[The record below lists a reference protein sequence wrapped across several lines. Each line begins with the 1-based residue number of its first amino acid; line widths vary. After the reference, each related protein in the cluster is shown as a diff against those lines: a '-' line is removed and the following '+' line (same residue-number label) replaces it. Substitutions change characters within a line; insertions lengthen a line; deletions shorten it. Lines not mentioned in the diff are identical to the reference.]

1 MTMEELNAREAE
13 IRATL
18 EDVVKGD
25 NQEADVDALAEELK
39 GIDEQRAVVEAEEA
53 EKRAQEE
60 AEARKAEAAKEAEI
74 RQKIADG
81 EIGEVKE
88 EYREDKTMTD
98 LEIRGSAQYA
108 DAFKKYIITGDDK
121 ECRSLL
127 TTNVSGDV
135 PVPVLVEDIV
145 KHAWE
150 SNTFLTKVRK
160 TAFRG
165 NLKVP
170 FEKSADDAYL
180 HTEGTTGLT
189 EEDLQLG
196 IVTLTPANIKKW
208 IKISDEAVAMGGEA
222 FVQYVYE
229 ELAQRIME
237 KLVSEL
243 VGKVNAAGTT
253 HSDTVIGIPKV
264 TEAPG
269 VTVAQGAADQLCE
282 EATDLCIVLNPL
294 SISAFRDAAAGAYYA
309 MDPFAGLTL
318 IKCSALPAYS
328 SANENAMYGF
338 VGDLK
343 ALQVN
348 YPEGEGIVTKWD
360 DLTYAEDD
368 MVKVVARQYAG
379 YGVTAPGRL
388 VRLCKPAAAET
399 T

>member
-1 MTMEELNAREAE
+1 MTIEEMLNRQGEIEQRKAE
-13 IRATL
+13 IDAAL
-18 EDVVKGD
+18 ETP
-25 NQEADVDALAEELK
+25 EADLEALGEEARKLAEESDQLTIQLEELK
-39 GIDEQRAVVEAEEA
+39 KQAAEE
-53 EKRAQEE
+53 EE
-60 AEARKAEAAKEAEI
+60 L

-81 EIGEVKE
+81 EIGETIE
-88 EYREDKTMTD
+88 EFKQEETKMTD
-98 LEIRGSAQYA
+98 LEIRNSAEYA
-108 DAFKKYIITGDDK
+108 EAFKNYIITGDAK

-127 TTNVSGDV
+127 TTNASGDV
-135 PVPVLVEDIV
+135 PVPVLVEGII

-150 SNTFLTKVRK
+150 SNTFLSKVRK

-170 FEKSADDAYL
+170 FEKSADPAYV

-208 IKISDEAVAMGGEA
+208 IKISDESVAMGGEA

-229 ELAQRIME
+229 ELAQRILE
-237 KLVSEL
+237 KLVKEL
-243 VGKVNAAGTT
+243 VAKANAASTT
-253 HSDTVIGIPKV
+253 HGDTAIGIPKV

-269 VTVAQGAADQLCE
+269 VNVAQNAADQLSE

-294 SISAFRDAAAGAYYA
+294 SISAFRDAYAAGYFGV
-309 MDPFAGLTL
+309 DPFADMTV

-328 SANENAMYGF
+328 SADANAMYGL

-343 ALQVN
+343 AFQVN

-388 VRLCKPAAAET
+388 VKLCKPAGGET

>member
-1 MTMEELNAREAE
+1 MTSEEILARKGEIVQRRAE
-13 IRATL
+13 IGAAI
-18 EDVVKGD
+18 E
-25 NQEADVDALAEELK
+25 QPEADLEALEEEARSLAEESSQLTIQLAELK
-39 GIDEQRAVVEAEEA
+39 AEA
-53 EKRAQEE
+53 EK
-60 AEARKAEAAKEAEI
+60 AEEI
-74 RQKIADG
+74 RTAVAQG
-81 EIGEVKE
+81 EGEVKE
-88 EYREDKTMTD
+88 SFKEERKMTD
-98 LEIRGSAQYA
+98 LEMRGSAQYA
-108 DAFKKYIITGDDK
+108 EAYKKYIITGDDK
-121 ECRSLL
+121 ECRSML
-127 TTNVSGDV
+127 TTNASGDV
-135 PVPVLVEDIV
+135 PVPVLVENIV
-145 KHAWE
+145 AHAWE
-150 SNTFLTKVRK
+150 SNAFLSKVRK

-170 FEKSADDAYL
+170 FEKSSTGAYV

-229 ELAQRIME
+229 ELAQKIME
-237 KLVSEL
+237 KLVAEL
-243 VGKVNAAGTT
+243 VGKANSADTT
-253 HSDTVIGIPKV
+253 HGDTAIGIPKII
-264 TEAPG
+264 EAPG
-269 VTVAQGAADQLCE
+269 VMLVQDAAAQVSE
-282 EATDLCIVLNPL
+282 EATDLCIALNPL
-294 SISAFRDAAAGAYYA
+294 TIQAFNAAYAAGNFAIN
-309 MDPFAGLTL
+309 PFDGVTV

-328 SANENAMYGF
+328 TASDNAMYAI

-343 ALQVN
+343 AFQVN

-388 VRLCKPAAAET
+388 VKLCKPAGAVT

>member
-1 MTMEELNAREAE
+1 MKFDEMSVEELETRQAE
-13 IRATL
+13 IAGMET
-18 EDVVKGD
+18 DGTD
-25 NQEADVDALAEELK
+25 TEEL
-39 GIDEQRAVVEAEEA
+39 
-53 EKRAQEE
+53 EKRAAELEAIKAELETRRQAEALE
-60 AEARKAEAAKEAEI
+60 AETRK
-74 RQKIADG
+74 KIAEG
-81 EIGEVKE
+81 EIGETKE
-88 EYREDKTMTD
+88 NHQEDKTMTD
-98 LEIRGSAQYA
+98 LEIRGSAEYA
-108 DAFKKYIITGDDK
+108 EAYKKYIINGDDK

-127 TTNVSGDV
+127 TTNASGDV
-135 PVPVLVEDIV
+135 PVPTLVEEVV

-160 TAFRG
+160 TSFRG

-170 FEKSADDAYL
+170 FEKSADPAYV
-180 HTEGTTGLT
+180 HTEGATGLT

-208 IKISDEAVAMGGEA
+208 IKISDEAVALAGES
-222 FVQYVYE
+222 FVEYVYK

-243 VGKVNAAGTT
+243 VAKANAADTT
-253 HSDTVIGIPKV
+253 HGDTAIGIPKII
-264 TEAPG
+264 EAPG
-269 VTVAQGAADQLCE
+269 VMIAQDAAAQLSE
-282 EATDLCIVLNPL
+282 EATDLCVVLNPL
-294 SISAFRDAAAGAYYA
+294 TIQAFNAAYAAGNFAIN
-309 MDPFAGLTL
+309 PFDGLTV

-328 SANENAMYGF
+328 SANDNAMYAI

-343 ALQVN
+343 AFQVN

-388 VRLCKPAAAET
+388 VKLCKPASAVT

>member
-1 MTMEELNAREAE
+1 MTSEEIITRMGE
-13 IRATL
+13 I
-18 EDVVKGD
+18 
-25 NQEADVDALAEELK
+25 
-39 GIDEQRAVVEAEEA
+39 EQRAAEVEASLEDPEADLEALNEEARSLVAEKAMLDTQLDELRKAAEEA
-53 EKRAQEE
+53 EEERKAVAEGEGETKEIMQEE
-60 AEARKAEAAKEAEI
+60 KK
-74 RQKIADG
+74 
-81 EIGEVKE
+81 
-88 EYREDKTMTD
+88 MTD
-98 LEIRGSAQYA
+98 LEIRSSAEYCE
-108 DAFKKYIITGDDK
+108 AFKNYIITGDAK

-127 TTNVSGDV
+127 TTNASGDV
-135 PVPVLVEDIV
+135 QVPVIVENAV

-150 SNTFLTKVRK
+150 ANAFLSKVRK

-170 FEKSADDAYL
+170 FEKSNSDAYV

-196 IVTLTPANIKKW
+196 VVTLTPANIKKW

-222 FVQYVYE
+222 FVQYIYE
-229 ELAQRIME
+229 ELAQKIME

-243 VGKVNAAGTT
+243 VAKANAAPTSP
-253 HSDTVIGIPKV
+253 SDSAIVIPKA

-269 VTVAQGAADQLCE
+269 VMVVQDAAAQLSE
-282 EATDLCIVLNPL
+282 EATDICIALNPL
-294 SISAFRDAAAGAYYA
+294 TIQAFNAAYA
-309 MDPFAGLTL
+309 SGNFAIDPFAGVTV

-328 SANENAMYGF
+328 SADTNAMYAI

-343 ALQVN
+343 AFQVN
-348 YPEGEGIVTKWD
+348 YPEGEGIITKWD

-388 VRLCKPAAAET
+388 VRLCKPAGGET

>member
-1 MTMEELNAREAE
+1 MTSEEIRTRLDEIEQRAAEIEANLENPEADLDALNEEARALMDEKGELNNQLEALLKE
-13 IRATL
+13 A
-18 EDVVKGD
+18 
-25 NQEADVDALAEELK
+25 QEAEEL
-39 GIDEQRAVVEAEEA
+39 R
-53 EKRAQEE
+53 R
-60 AEARKAEAAKEAEI
+60 
-74 RQKIADG
+74 KIAEG
-81 EIGEVKE
+81 ELGETKE
-88 EYREDKTMTD
+88 THKEDKKMTD
-98 LEIRGSAQYA
+98 LEIRGSHEYSE
-108 DAFKKYIITGDDK
+108 AFKKYIITGDDK

-127 TTNVSGDV
+127 TTNASGEL
-135 PVPVLVEDIV
+135 PVPVLVEGII

-150 SNTFLTKVRK
+150 SNTFLSKVTK

-170 FEKSADDAYL
+170 FEKSADPAYL

-208 IKISDEAVAMGGEA
+208 IKISDESVAMGGEE
-222 FVQYVYE
+222 FVRYIYS

-253 HSDTVIGIPKV
+253 HSDTVIGIPKL
-264 TEAPG
+264 TEAPS
-269 VTVAQGAADQLCE
+269 VTVAQNAADQTCE

-294 SISAFRDAAAGAYYA
+294 SISAFRDAAAAGNYGI
-309 MDPFAGLTL
+309 DPFAGLTVV
-318 IKCSALPAYS
+318 KCSALPAYS
-328 SANENAMYGF
+328 SATDNQMYGI

-343 ALQVN
+343 AIQVN
-348 YPEGEGIVTKWD
+348 YPEGEGVITLWD
-360 DLTYAEDD
+360 PYTYAEDD
-368 MVKVVARQYAG
+368 MIKVVARQYAG

-388 VRLCKPAAAET
+388 VRLCKPAAAAT

>member
-1 MTMEELNAREAE
+1 MTSEEIITRMGEIEQRAAE
-13 IRATL
+13 IEATL
-18 EDVVKGD
+18 ETP
-25 NQEADVDALAEELK
+25 EADLDALNEEARKLVTEKAQLEKQLEEL
-39 GIDEQRAVVEAEEA
+39 RAEA
-53 EKRAQEE
+53 EKAEE
-60 AEARKAEAAKEAEI
+60 ERKAVAEGEGE
-74 RQKIADG
+74 KIEEFRE
-81 EIGEVKE
+81 EIK
-88 EYREDKTMTD
+88 MTD
-98 LEIRGSAQYA
+98 LEIRGSAEYA
-108 DAFKKYIITGDDK
+108 EAFKKYIIKGDDH
-121 ECRSLL
+121 ECRTLL
-127 TTNVSGDV
+127 TTNASGEL
-135 PVPVLVEDIV
+135 PVPILVEGII

-150 SNTFLTKVRK
+150 SNTFLSKVRK

-170 FEKSADDAYL
+170 FEKSADGAYV

-208 IKISDEAVAMGGEA
+208 IKISDEAIAMGGEA
-222 FVQYVYE
+222 FVTYVYE
-229 ELAQRIME
+229 ELAQKIME

-243 VGKVNAAGTT
+243 VAKVNAAGTS

-269 VTVAQGAADQLCE
+269 VTVAQNAADQTCE

-294 SISAFRDAAAGAYYA
+294 SISAFRDAAAGAYYG

-328 SANENAMYGF
+328 SADANAMYGI

-348 YPEGEGIVTKWD
+348 YPEGEGIITKWD

-368 MVKVVARQYAG
+368 LVKVVARQYAG

-388 VRLCKPAAAET
+388 VRLCKPSGGT
-399 T
+399 ST

>member
-1 MTMEELNAREAE
+1 MKFDEMTVEQLENRQAE
-13 IRATL
+13 IAG
-18 EDVVKGD
+18 EDQAEMSTED
-25 NQEADVDALAEELK
+25 IEA
-39 GIDEQRAVVEAEEA
+39 RAVEMEAIKAELEARKQKAAEAEEIRTA
-53 EKRAQEE
+53 VAQ
-60 AEARKAEAAKEAEI
+60 
-74 RQKIADG
+74 G
-81 EIGEVKE
+81 EGEVKE
-88 EYREDKTMTD
+88 TFKEERKMTD
-98 LEIRGSAQYA
+98 LEMRGSAQYA
-108 DAFKKYIITGDDK
+108 EAYKKYIITGDDK

-127 TTNVSGDV
+127 TTNASGDV
-135 PVPVLVEDIV
+135 PVPVLVENIV
-145 KHAWE
+145 AHAWE
-150 SNTFLTKVRK
+150 SNAFLSKVRK

-170 FEKSADDAYL
+170 FEKSSTGAYV

-229 ELAQRIME
+229 ELAQKIME
-237 KLVSEL
+237 KLVAEL
-243 VGKVNAAGTT
+243 VGKANSADTT
-253 HSDTVIGIPKV
+253 HGDTAIGIPKII
-264 TEAPG
+264 EAPG
-269 VTVAQGAADQLCE
+269 VMLVQDAAAQVSE
-282 EATDLCIVLNPL
+282 EATDLCIAMNPL
-294 SISAFRDAAAGAYYA
+294 TIQAFNAAYAAGNFAIN
-309 MDPFAGLTL
+309 PFDGVTV

-328 SANENAMYGF
+328 TADANAMYAI

-343 ALQVN
+343 AFQVN

-388 VRLCKPAAAET
+388 VKLCKPAGAVT

>member
-1 MTMEELNAREAE
+1 MTSEEIITRMGEIEQRAAE
-13 IRATL
+13 IEATL
-18 EDVVKGD
+18 ETP
-25 NQEADVDALAEELK
+25 EADLEALNEEARQLVTEKAQLEAQLDELRKAAEQAEE
-39 GIDEQRAVVEAEEA
+39 E
-53 EKRAQEE
+53 
-60 AEARKAEAAKEAEI
+60 RKAV
-74 RQKIADG
+74 ADG
-81 EIGEVKE
+81 EGETKE
-88 EYREDKTMTD
+88 IMEEEKKMTD
-98 LEIRGSAQYA
+98 LEIRNSAEYCEA
-108 DAFKKYIITGDDK
+108 YKHYIITGDDK

-127 TTNVSGDV
+127 TTNASGDV
-135 PVPVLVEDIV
+135 PVPVMVENTV

-150 SNTFLTKVRK
+150 SNAFLSKVRK

-170 FEKSADDAYL
+170 FEKSNSDAYV

-222 FVQYVYE
+222 FVQYVYD
-229 ELAQRIME
+229 ELAQKIME

-243 VGKVNAAGTT
+243 VAKANAAPTSP
-253 HSDTVIGIPKV
+253 SDTAIVIPKA

-269 VTVAQGAADQLCE
+269 VMTVQDAAAQLSE
-282 EATDLCIVLNPL
+282 EATDICIALNPL
-294 SISAFRDAAAGAYYA
+294 TIQAFNAAYAAGNFAI
-309 MDPFAGLTL
+309 DPFAGVTV

-328 SANENAMYGF
+328 SADTNAMYAI

-343 ALQVN
+343 AFQVN

-368 MVKVVARQYAG
+368 MVKIVARQYAG

-388 VRLCKPAAAET
+388 VRLCKPAGGET

>member
-1 MTMEELNAREAE
+1 MFDFSELTPEQLEERKASVLTEMEAPEMGADELEGRKAE
-13 IRATL
+13 ILAIDAEL
-18 EDVVKGD
+18 EARK
-25 NQEADVDALAEELK
+25 QAA
-39 GIDEQRAVVEAEEA
+39 IEAEEA
-53 EKRAQEE
+53 RKAVENGAGEVREEFKQEE
-60 AEARKAEAAKEAEI
+60 TK
-74 RQKIADG
+74 
-81 EIGEVKE
+81 
-88 EYREDKTMTD
+88 MTD
-98 LEIRGSAQYA
+98 LEIRGSAEYA
-108 DAFKKYIITGDDK
+108 EAYKHYIITGDAK

-135 PVPVLVEDIV
+135 PVPVLVDSIIQ
-145 KHAWE
+145 HAWE

-170 FEKSADDAYL
+170 FEKSADPAYV

-208 IKISDEAVAMGGEA
+208 IKISDESVTMGGED
-222 FVQYVYE
+222 FVRYVYE
-229 ELAQRIME
+229 ELAQRILE
-237 KLVSEL
+237 KLVKEL
-243 VGKVNAAGTT
+243 VGKANAASTT
-253 HSDTVIGIPKV
+253 HSDTAIGIPKV

-269 VTVAQGAADQLCE
+269 VNVAQNAADQLSE

-294 SISAFRDAAAGAYYA
+294 SISAFRDAYAAGYFGV
-309 MDPFAGLTL
+309 DPFAGMTV

-328 SANENAMYGF
+328 SADANAMYGL

-343 ALQVN
+343 AFQVN
-348 YPEGEGIVTKWD
+348 YPEGEGIATKWD
-360 DLTYAEDD
+360 DLTYTEDD

-388 VRLCKPAAAET
+388 VKLCKPAGGET

>member
-1 MTMEELNAREAE
+1 MKFDEMTVEELERRQAEIAGMETDGVDTEELEKRASELEE
-13 IRATL
+13 IRAEL
-18 EDVVKGD
+18 ETRRQAEA
-25 NQEADVDALAEELK
+25 QEAET
-39 GIDEQRAVVEAEEA
+39 R
-53 EKRAQEE
+53 R
-60 AEARKAEAAKEAEI
+60 
-74 RQKIADG
+74 KIAEG
-81 EIGEVKE
+81 EIGDTKE
-88 EYREDKTMTD
+88 KHQEEKTMTD
-98 LEIRGSAQYA
+98 LEIRGSAEYA
-108 DAFKKYIITGDDK
+108 EAFKKYIISGRDD

-127 TTNVSGDV
+127 TANVSGDV
-135 PVPVLVEDIV
+135 PVPVLVENIV
-145 KHAWE
+145 KTAWE
-150 SNTFLTKVRK
+150 SNTFLSKVTK

-170 FEKSADDAYL
+170 FEKSADDAYV

-222 FVQYVYE
+222 FVEYVYK

-243 VGKVNAAGTT
+243 VADVNAAGTT

-269 VTVAQGAADQLCE
+269 TTVAQTAADQTCE

-294 SISAFRDAAAGAYYA
+294 SISAFRNAAAAGYYGI
-309 MDPFAGLTL
+309 DPFAGLTL

-328 SANENAMYGF
+328 SASDNAMYGI

-379 YGVTAPGRL
+379 HGVTAPGRL
-388 VRLCKPAAAET
+388 VRLCKPASAET

>member
-1 MTMEELNAREAE
+1 MTSEEIITRMGE
-13 IRATL
+13 I
-18 EDVVKGD
+18 
-25 NQEADVDALAEELK
+25 
-39 GIDEQRAVVEAEEA
+39 EQRAAEIETTLETPEADLDALNEEARQLVDERSKLEAQLEELRAEA
-53 EKRAQEE
+53 EKAEEERKAVAEGAGEIKEEIKQEE
-60 AEARKAEAAKEAEI
+60 TK
-74 RQKIADG
+74 
-81 EIGEVKE
+81 
-88 EYREDKTMTD
+88 MTD
-98 LEIRGSAQYA
+98 LEIRGSNEYA
-108 DAFKKYIITGDDK
+108 EAFKNYIITGDAK

-127 TTNVSGDV
+127 TTNASGDV
-135 PVPVLVEDIV
+135 PVPVMVEGII

-150 SNTFLTKVRK
+150 SNAFLSKVRK

-170 FEKSADDAYL
+170 FEKSADPAYV

-237 KLVSEL
+237 KLVKEL
-243 VGKVNAAGTT
+243 VAKANAASTT
-253 HSDTVIGIPKV
+253 HGDTAIGIPKV

-269 VTVAQGAADQLCE
+269 VNVAQNAADQLSE

-294 SISAFRDAAAGAYYA
+294 SISAFRDAYAAGYFGV
-309 MDPFAGLTL
+309 DPFAGMTV
-318 IKCSALPAYS
+318 IKCSALPAYP
-328 SANENAMYGF
+328 SADANAMYGI

-343 ALQVN
+343 AFQVN

-388 VRLCKPAAAET
+388 VKLCKPAGGET

>member
-1 MTMEELNAREAE
+1 MTSEEIIARQGEIEQRKIEIDAE
-13 IRATL
+13 L
-18 EDVVKGD
+18 EKP
-25 NQEADVDALAEELK
+25 EADLEALEEETRKLAEESETLK
-39 GIDEQRAVVEAEEA
+39 IQLEELKKAAEEA
-53 EKRAQEE
+53 EETR
-60 AEARKAEAAKEAEI
+60 R
-74 RQKIADG
+74 KIAEG
-81 EIGEVKE
+81 EIGDTKE
-88 EYREDKTMTD
+88 KHQEEKTMTD
-98 LEIRGSAQYA
+98 LEIRGSKEYA
-108 DAFKKYIITGDDK
+108 EAFKKYIITGDDK

-127 TTNVSGDV
+127 TTNASGDV

-150 SNTFLTKVRK
+150 ANTFLTKVRK

-170 FEKSADDAYL
+170 FEKSADDAYV

-208 IKISDEAVAMGGEA
+208 IKISDESVAMGGEA

-328 SANENAMYGF
+328 SANENAMYGI

-368 MVKVVARQYAG
+368 MVKIVARQYAG

>member
-1 MTMEELNAREAE
+1 MTSEEILARQGEIEQRRAE
-13 IRATL
+13 IGAAI
-18 EDVVKGD
+18 E
-25 NQEADVDALAEELK
+25 QPEADLEALEEEARSLAEESSQLTIQLAELK
-39 GIDEQRAVVEAEEA
+39 AEA
-53 EKRAQEE
+53 EK
-60 AEARKAEAAKEAEI
+60 AEEI
-74 RQKIADG
+74 RTAVAQG
-81 EIGEVKE
+81 EGEVKE
-88 EYREDKTMTD
+88 SFKEERKMTD
-98 LEIRGSAQYA
+98 LEMRGSTQYA
-108 DAFKKYIITGDDK
+108 EAYKKYIITGDDK

-127 TTNVSGDV
+127 TTNASGDV
-135 PVPVLVEDIV
+135 PVPVLVENIV
-145 KHAWE
+145 AHAWE
-150 SNTFLTKVRK
+150 SNAFLSKVRK

-170 FEKSADDAYL
+170 FEKSSTGAYV

-229 ELAQRIME
+229 ELAQKIME
-237 KLVSEL
+237 KLVAEL
-243 VGKVNAAGTT
+243 VGKANSADTT
-253 HSDTVIGIPKV
+253 HGDTAIGIPKII
-264 TEAPG
+264 EAPG
-269 VTVAQGAADQLCE
+269 VMLVQDAAAQVSE
-282 EATDLCIVLNPL
+282 EATDLCIALNPL
-294 SISAFRDAAAGAYYA
+294 TIQAFNAAYAAGNFAIN
-309 MDPFAGLTL
+309 PFDGVTV

-328 SANENAMYGF
+328 TADANAMYAI

-343 ALQVN
+343 AFQVN

-388 VRLCKPAAAET
+388 VKLCKPAGAVT